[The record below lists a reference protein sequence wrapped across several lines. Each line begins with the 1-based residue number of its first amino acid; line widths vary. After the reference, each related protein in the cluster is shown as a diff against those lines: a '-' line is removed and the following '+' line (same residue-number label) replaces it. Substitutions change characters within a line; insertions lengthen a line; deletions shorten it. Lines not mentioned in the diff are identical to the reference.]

1 MMNHAWYHICFGCIW
16 FCVYDLAYDF
26 AVYDFTYDSFSIP
39 YMIPHMILNHTCF
52 YGLPCMIWFQ
62 SYMIWIKTIYG
73 FEIIYDLTYDLTACW
88 NMICF
93 NIIYGS
99 ICGLA
104 QWSYKHP
111 YMVENGRYMIWN
123 PCPHMIW
130 NPYMIPIYG
139 LDDIWSHIWSIKP
152 MGWCMYIC
160 QYIIRIKLSW
170 YVIVVFEYSSTTVL
184 YLNIRMCI
192 KWYSIKG
199 STERITLFN

>member
-1 MMNHAWYHICFGCIW
+1 MMNHTWYHICFGCIW
-16 FCVYDLAYDF
+16 FYVYDYTYDF
-26 AVYDFTYDSFSIP
+26 TVYDFTYDSFSIP
-39 YMIPHMILNHTCF
+39 YMIPHMILNHIWF
-52 YGLPCMIWFQ
+52 YGLPYMIWFQ

-139 LDDIWSHIWSIKP
+139 LDDIWSHIWSI
-152 MGWCMYIC
+152 
-160 QYIIRIKLSW
+160 
-170 YVIVVFEYSSTTVL
+170 
-184 YLNIRMCI
+184 NRMRC
-192 KWYSIKG
+192 
-199 STERITLFN
+199 RPL

>member
-1 MMNHAWYHICFGCIW
+1 
-16 FCVYDLAYDF
+16 
-26 AVYDFTYDSFSIP
+26 
-39 YMIPHMILNHTCF
+39 
-52 YGLPCMIWFQ
+52 MIWFQ

-93 NIIYGS
+93 HIIYGS

-152 MGWCMYIC
+152 MRWRLYDIDYDLQTIFFYNYI
-160 QYIIRIKLSW
+160 R
-170 YVIVVFEYSSTTVL
+170 
-184 YLNIRMCI
+184 
-192 KWYSIKG
+192 SID
-199 STERITLFN
+199 TDIFMNPFICLFN